1 MANEEVGVVGRLI
14 KRVAEYKP
22 KDEVDLVPKSR
33 RGIYVLFHQVESA
46 EQYDVVYVGLSR
58 TGMRAR
64 LRAHRRSR
72 TKAKLWTHF
81 SVFEVREDV
90 SDERIAEL
98 EGLFRQIYRRDSR
111 ANALNLQ
118 RTHAPLKR
126 LRVQDLSSWTETDE
140 A

>member
-1 MANEEVGVVGRLI
+1 MANDEVRVVGRLI
-14 KRVAEYKP
+14 KRIAEYKP

-33 RGIYVLFHQVESA
+33 RGIYVLFRQVTSA

-64 LRAHRRSR
+64 LRTHRRSR
-72 TKAKLWTHF
+72 SKARLWTHF
-81 SVFEVREDV
+81 SVFEVPEDV

-111 ANALNLQ
+111 ANALNRQ
-118 RTHAPLKR
+118 GTHAPLKR